1 MFTVIASCEIVEV
14 VGISITTIQLLFCN
28 CSSEKKYTKYRYTSI
43 YFQTCNMKN
52 SFT

>member
-28 CSSEKKYTKYRYTSI
+28 SSSKKNIPSTGILVYIFRHVI
-43 YFQTCNMKN
+43 
-52 SFT
+52 